1 MKKMKT
7 MKSCCALIGAAGILS
22 ATSLY
27 AYDGTV
33 LMAGTDG
40 GNANGGGLFYAE
52 TSANGSFDTFC
63 ISIPTHFTI
72 PVTYDYDVSSTISA
86 NPGFSPSTISYGT
99 AYIYSQFLSGNA
111 AFGGTKVSST
121 INNVQAAIW
130 YLQGN
135 LSTTSGGA
143 ASGVAG
149 VGSFIPGTSTD
160 LSTWYSS
167 IIAAT
172 GLSLSTLSANGLG
185 AFGVE
190 AMNLFYTNGT
200 IAQPQLIDVPEASTV
215 IAGALLLLPLGVSA
229 LRIVRKNSIV

>member
-1 MKKMKT
+1 MKT
-7 MKSCCALIGAAGILS
+7 CCALIGAAGILS

-33 LMAGTDG
+33 YMAYEDG
-40 GNANGGGLFYAE
+40 GNAWGGGLFYAE

-63 ISIPTHFTI
+63 MSIPTHFNL
-72 PVTYDYDVSSTISA
+72 PGTYNYDASSTIAA
-86 NPGFSPSTISYGT
+86 NPGFSPTTVSYGT

-111 AFGGTKVSST
+111 AFGGTKVAST
-121 INNVQAAIW
+121 IDSVQAAIW

-135 LSTTSGGA
+135 LSTTSGGL

-160 LSTWYSS
+160 LSGWYAS
-167 IIAAT
+167 IITAT
-172 GLSLSTLSANGLG
+172 GLGLSTLTANGLG

-190 AMNLFYTNGT
+190 AMNLFYSDGT
-200 IAQPQLIDVPEASTV
+200 VAQPQLIDVPEASTV